1 MTRLLA
7 IDADLSAPPSSVSV
21 WRDVTLWSAI
31 RQYEIV
37 AVAPEEM
44 CGFYSNWF
52 VNHGLWDYVDD
63 IITPQDLAREKVLVY
78 IQGGPEA
85 RLTHFNLSAVLAL
98 L

>member
-7 IDADLSAPPSSVSV
+7 IDADLSAPPSSATIL
-21 WRDVTLWSAI
+21 RDVTLWAAI
-31 RQYEIV
+31 RQYETV
-37 AVAPEEM
+37 AVAPADM
-44 CGFYSNWF
+44 LGFYSNWF
-52 VNHGLWDYVDD
+52 INHGLWDYVDD